1 MGALQ
6 RLCDFIRTLLHIREL
21 SVMYTTGLEEVK
33 ILTKLLGPI
42 FPRERI
48 LVAQAGS
55 TLGTHT
61 GPGTLAVA
69 ALVE

>member
-1 MGALQ
+1 MSQ
-6 RLCDFIRTLLHIREL
+6 N
-21 SVMYTTGLEEVK
+21 VMYTTIFEEVK
-33 ILTKLLGPI
+33 ILAGLLNPI
-42 FPRERI
+42 FPQARI
-48 LVAQAGS
+48 LTAQAGS